1 MLSNDIK
8 KSILGSSSWKYAGA
22 FTLAII
28 LGVLNGLYPTEIG
41 REAAT
46 FFSDVFIRLLKFI
59 SVPIIGV
66 TICLTIA
73 KLGSGTSQKRLWQK
87 TFLYTISTTVLA
99 ALTAAGLYLIL
110 KPENVSQVAE
120 GTDPGLSDFGGYLDY
135 FVSIIPDN
143 PLAPLVQGKVL
154 SVLLIAIVVGVAIRH
169 IADKLQRE
177 TVINFLGGLQS
188 IIFFIIKWV
197 IFFLPL
203 GIFGFTTNCIIDF
216 ANGVA
221 LGGLGTYFTIV
232 VVANAIQ
239 GLIVLPLFLMAKG
252 LNPLKAAKAMFKA
265 LAVAFFSKSSAGT
278 LPVTMSC
285 AENNL
290 KLSPK
295 VSRFVLPICTTINM
309 NGCAAFILTT
319 VVFLMQNNGVE
330 VTPFLLLTW
339 VGIATIAAIGN
350 AGVPMGCYFMSA
362 SLLSS
367 MNVPIQLLG
376 IILPFYAVLDMIET
390 GLNVWSDSCVANMVN
405 KDLAK
410 ELEADDNNGEANK
423 EIA

>member
-203 GIFGFTTNCIIDF
+203 GIFGFTTNCILDF

-339 VGIATIAAIGN
+339 VGIATIEIGR
-350 AGVPMGCYFMSA
+350 A
-362 SLLSS
+362 SCRER
-367 MNVPIQLLG
+367 V
-376 IILPFYAVLDMIET
+376 
-390 GLNVWSDSCVANMVN
+390 
-405 KDLAK
+405 
-410 ELEADDNNGEANK
+410 
-423 EIA
+423 